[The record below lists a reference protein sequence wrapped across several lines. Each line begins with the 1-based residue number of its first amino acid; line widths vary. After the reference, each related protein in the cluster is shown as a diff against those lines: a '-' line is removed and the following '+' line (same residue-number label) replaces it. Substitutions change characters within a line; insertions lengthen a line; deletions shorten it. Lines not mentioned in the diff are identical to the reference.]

1 MSIMYKLL
9 YNKTVQLTRTILYL
23 QDSDDEDEEGVH
35 VDRKIMKR
43 KKKVA
48 PSSRRRS
55 NEDVSES
62 EPENEVR
69 SNKKKSMT
77 GMKTKSDKSEIVAQ
91 VEETP
96 VISKEPEFVQIYS
109 GTLQLFD
116 SRNLDPA
123 TKYLFRV
130 CAVNSA
136 GASEWSPIA
145 EASTM
150 AAPPA
155 VVTGLQLRLA
165 TANALSMIWQRPL
178 SNGENITHFN
188 VDTGS
193 SVVLT
198 PGKNIFLI

>member
-1 MSIMYKLL
+1 MKTRRVSMLTEKLW
-9 YNKTVQLTRTILYL
+9 K
-23 QDSDDEDEEGVH
+23 E
-35 VDRKIMKR
+35 KR
-43 KKKVA
+43 KWRLLVGDDRTKMFPKA
-48 PSSRRRS
+48 
-55 NEDVSES
+55 NQ
-62 EPENEVR
+62 
-69 SNKKKSMT
+69 
-77 GMKTKSDKSEIVAQ
+77 KTKSGPTRLSQWLAW
-91 VEETP
+91 
-96 VISKEPEFVQIYS
+96 FVQIYS

-198 PGKNIFLI
+198 PGKKYF